1 MNLDAV
7 KQMTDCCDKLNSIIA
22 KGALEE
28 EKNLKNELEKEF
40 QNLLAQCNPES
51 DEEKKQ
57 LDEINRNFN

>member
-40 QNLLAQCNPES
+40 QN
-51 DEEKKQ
+51 
-57 LDEINRNFN
+57 